1 MKWRK
6 FLVPVLIIGLPIIG
20 VSSCI
25 IRDDQLDR
33 NFQAVKP
40 GMSAAE
46 VKQNMGSPSWD
57 SDGGNGWLPKI
68 GSSTKCVRELGYSA
82 TMAWTGF
89 APMWWV
95 MCIGPDDTVI
105 RTAKIVSP

>member
-46 VKQNMGSPSWD
+46 VKANMGPPSWD
-57 SDGGNGWLPKI
+57 SDGVA
-68 GSSTKCVRELGYSA
+68 TKDRQFYEVRQGTRIFSDHGVDRFRAYVVGHVHWS
-82 TMAWTGF
+82 
-89 APMWWV
+89 
-95 MCIGPDDTVI
+95 
-105 RTAKIVSP
+105 